1 MINVLIDNKDYTAKT
16 SDGLSWVNNLDEE
29 LDSGQLDLVW
39 TELSTAFP
47 PFTAVG
53 FHDKGS
59 LIEGLVISEDN
70 VTVQSKNP
78 LLYKH
83 ELQLIEPTKYLERFS
98 IDGKTFT
105 QPISENSTYGE
116 YTLYDVVK
124 IIRDVTPIRTIDEFD
139 IITIDELEISYPIDK
154 KLFTIPDD
162 TKQELEAIEAPEMV
176 FKEST
181 LREALDQ
188 VASYL
193 NANVYLTSQNEL
205 KLNYFNDIKEEVDKE
220 FIERTLNRNVEYYS
234 TNMETNV
241 MNAVSKY
248 ERGGMNSAYEPAY
261 GAFSSSR
268 TDDVLWNYK
277 ESYFK
282 TEYPIYDVKSIM
294 FYAKIAITEEE
305 GWIDEYGD
313 LVWSNP
319 EVVAIKHMP
328 LPVGQKIVEEEY
340 ANTLRPAGSY
350 LELVENIETDYADG
364 VMVYTYGKKNINLP
378 IVDTVFTSKETLGNV
393 IRLGIKNKFNEDNFA
408 FSGDFS
414 DPNMEYLAGESFVIY
429 DNDSNCDGVNNACV
443 RHLVSLYGFEIEDNE
458 VYASIEYIPIIS
470 TVRTN
475 IEVSGVSDTPYKS
488 YITGNQKMRIV
499 DLPRFADKSHALVDR
514 MGLSDLTLKDRIKD
528 TDQLLNLGDITT
540 DGFILTKREVVVFN
554 DFINVLYQFNKDF
567 NKMSQYTGLDSQ
579 IRQWE
584 IGESGRT
591 TERNINYDE
600 YIEISAHTTTETKVG
615 NNNSPTLQ
623 GNATDKILATFDIG
637 DDESDEFESNKFNP
651 ISMLLFRGGKDIK
664 VGSDTYDNPLLIV
677 PFTKKHG
684 GNMIAINAKIDD
696 NGTVGRF
703 IENEG
708 SGFAKWLGA
717 EEFKHT
723 PALYVDEHGRIEDLE
738 FGFSDINIGEEI
750 DTNDDVDLTTLQKQA
765 RISPV
770 FMKDDWGDISTN
782 APVYGTIK
790 IHKDNREKISVMFS
804 YHFVSTDNDV
814 IIGAGLT
821 KRNLLLSALPNEDLE
836 VRFYDKKLISRKA
849 RGVKD
854 GEEIA
859 KQEADISIDYENNT
873 LTVNN
878 QEPEGATSY
887 CITTSDGLPLLIVNN
902 TGKRLV
908 TLDFER
914 NRTGI
919 QWGLDKI
926 NIGAINVTPQVG
938 IGVGVNVSYTTLKLR
953 KISVASQ
960 VGIGVGVAA
969 SYTTLKLRKI
979 EVAPQAGIGVST
991 NVTYNAI
998 KPRYLLY
1005 DIPIG
1010 IGVSTT
1016 VTYIANGVVYT
1027 VIFEDW
1033 DGTVLKTTTVDYGD
1047 DATPPAEPTREGYT
1061 FTGWDGDYTNVTS
1074 DRTITAEYSSDSGDE
1089 LV

>member
-1 MINVLIDNKDYTAKT
+1 
-16 SDGLSWVNNLDEE
+16 
-29 LDSGQLDLVW
+29 
-39 TELSTAFP
+39 
-47 PFTAVG
+47 
-53 FHDKGS
+53 
-59 LIEGLVISEDN
+59 
-70 VTVQSKNP
+70 
-78 LLYKH
+78 
-83 ELQLIEPTKYLERFS
+83 
-98 IDGKTFT
+98 
-105 QPISENSTYGE
+105 
-116 YTLYDVVK
+116 
-124 IIRDVTPIRTIDEFD
+124 
-139 IITIDELEISYPIDK
+139 
-154 KLFTIPDD
+154 
-162 TKQELEAIEAPEMV
+162 MV

-248 ERGGMNSAYEPAY
+248 ERGGMNSAHEPAY

-268 TDDVLWNYK
+268 TDNVLWKYPD
-277 ESYFK
+277 SYFK
-282 TEYPIYDVKSIM
+282 TEYPIYDVKSIT
-294 FYAKIAITEEE
+294 FYSKIRIRKEEVDQIE
-305 GWIDEYGD
+305 SDGSFT
-313 LVWSNP
+313 WSTS
-319 EVVAIKHMP
+319 EAATTKYMP
-328 LPVGQKIVEEEY
+328 LPVGKKIVEEAY
-340 ANTLRPAGSY
+340 AKTLRPAGSY
-350 LELVENIETDYADG
+350 SKLVENIETDYADG

-378 IVDTVFTSKETLGNV
+378 IVDTLFSSRESLSNV
-393 IRLGIKNKFNEDNFA
+393 IILGIKNKFNEDVFA
-408 FSGDFS
+408 FSDDFS
-414 DPNMEYLAGESFVIY
+414 EPYIEYLEENFVIY
-429 DNDSNCDGVNNACV
+429 DRDNDYVRYQVGVP
-443 RHLVSLYGFEIEDNE
+443 GFEIEDNE
-458 VYASIEYIPIIS
+458 VYASIEYIPISS

-623 GNATDKILATFDIG
+623 RSATEKILATFDIG
-637 DDESDEFESNKFNP
+637 DDESDEFESDKFNP
-651 ISMLLFRGGKDIK
+651 ISMLLFRGGQDIK

-696 NGTVGRF
+696 NGDVGRF
-703 IENEG
+703 IEIEG
-708 SGFAKWLGA
+708 SGFAEWLGA
-717 EEFKHT
+717 EKFKHT

-750 DTNDDVDLTTLQKQA
+750 DTNDDVDLTTLQEQA
-765 RISPV
+765 RTSPV

-859 KQEADISIDYENNT
+859 QQQEEKKADISIDYVNNT
-873 LTVNN
+873 LTINN

-938 IGVGVNVSYTTLKLR
+938 IGVGVNVSYTAFKLR
-953 KISVASQ
+953 KIEVAPQ
-960 VGIGVGVAA
+960 AGIGVGVAA

-979 EVAPQAGIGVST
+979 EVAPQTGIGVGVNAQYITRKLNVIGIPVQVGIGVGVNASY
-991 NVTYNAI
+991 NVTKLKRLSYDIPIGIGVGVAASYNVTRLLPRTISVAPQVGIGVGVTAAYNAI
-998 KPRYLLY
+998 KPRYLSY

-1010 IGVSTT
+1010 IGV
-1016 VTYIANGVVYT
+1016 GVNASY
-1027 VIFEDW
+1027 
-1033 DGTVLKTTTVDYGD
+1033 
-1047 DATPPAEPTREGYT
+1047 
-1061 FTGWDGDYTNVTS
+1061 NVTKFPPQS
-1074 DRTITAEYSSDSGDE
+1074 YAVSVGIGVGVNVAYNINRSA
-1089 LV
+1089 

>member
-1 MINVLIDNKDYTAKT
+1 
-16 SDGLSWVNNLDEE
+16 
-29 LDSGQLDLVW
+29 
-39 TELSTAFP
+39 
-47 PFTAVG
+47 
-53 FHDKGS
+53 
-59 LIEGLVISEDN
+59 
-70 VTVQSKNP
+70 
-78 LLYKH
+78 
-83 ELQLIEPTKYLERFS
+83 
-98 IDGKTFT
+98 
-105 QPISENSTYGE
+105 
-116 YTLYDVVK
+116 
-124 IIRDVTPIRTIDEFD
+124 
-139 IITIDELEISYPIDK
+139 
-154 KLFTIPDD
+154 
-162 TKQELEAIEAPEMV
+162 
-176 FKEST
+176 
-181 LREALDQ
+181 
-188 VASYL
+188 
-193 NANVYLTSQNEL
+193 
-205 KLNYFNDIKEEVDKE
+205 
-220 FIERTLNRNVEYYS
+220 
-234 TNMETNV
+234 
-241 MNAVSKY
+241 
-248 ERGGMNSAYEPAY
+248 MNSAYEPAY

-268 TDDVLWNYK
+268 TDGVLWNYK
-277 ESYFK
+277 DSYFK
-282 TEYPIYDVKSIM
+282 TEYPIYDVKSIT
-294 FYAKIAITEEE
+294 FYSRVRIYKQTGETD
-305 GWIDEYGD
+305 GYGEIS
-313 LVWSNP
+313 WSSLLTP
-319 EVVAIKHMP
+319 TIKYMP
-328 LPVGQKIVEEEY
+328 LPVGKKIVEEAY
-340 ANTLRPAGSY
+340 AKTLRPAGSY
-350 LELVENIETDYADG
+350 SKIAKNIETDYADG
-364 VMVYTYGKKNINLP
+364 VMVYTYGKKNINIP
-378 IVDTVFTSKETLGNV
+378 IVDTIFTSKETLSNV
-393 IRLGIKNKFNEDNFA
+393 IRLGIKNKFNEDLANIYDPYFA
-408 FSGDFS
+408 FSFGY
-414 DPNMEYLAGESFVIY
+414 PLIEYLEDNLFVIY
-429 DNDSNCDGVNNACV
+429 DGNDDYDEINSEFV
-443 RHLVSLYGFEIEDNE
+443 RYQVAVSDFEIEDNE
-458 VYASIEYIPIIS
+458 VYASIDYIPISS

-475 IEVSGVSDTPYKS
+475 VEVSGVSDTPYKS

-623 GNATDKILATFDIG
+623 RSATEKILATFDIG
-637 DDESDEFESNKFNP
+637 DDESDEFESDKFNP
-651 ISMLLFRGGKDIK
+651 ISMLLFRGGQDIK

-703 IENEG
+703 IEIEG
-708 SGFAKWLGA
+708 SGFAEWFGA
-717 EEFKHT
+717 EKFKHT

-738 FGFSDINIGEEI
+738 FGFSDINIGEI
-750 DTNDDVDLTTLQKQA
+750 VDNDADFLADLQEQA
-765 RISPV
+765 RTSPV
-770 FMKDDWGDISTN
+770 FMKNDWGDISTN

-878 QEPEGATSY
+878 QKQDAISY

-979 EVAPQAGIGVST
+979 EVAPQTGIGVGVNVSYT
-991 NVTYNAI
+991 AFKLRKIEVAPQVGIGVGVNAQYITRKLNVIGIPVQVGIGVGVNASYNVTKLKRLSYDIPIGIGVGVAASYNVTRLLPRTISVAPQVGIGVGVTAAYNAI
-998 KPRYLLY
+998 KPRYLSY

-1010 IGVSTT
+1010 IGV
-1016 VTYIANGVVYT
+1016 GVNASY
-1027 VIFEDW
+1027 
-1033 DGTVLKTTTVDYGD
+1033 
-1047 DATPPAEPTREGYT
+1047 
-1061 FTGWDGDYTNVTS
+1061 NVTKLKRLS
-1074 DRTITAEYSSDSGDE
+1074 YAVSVGIGVGVNVGYNINRSA
-1089 LV
+1089 